1 MNEETFNSTRDFSL
15 LSGGNFL
22 LISFFGLL
30 SEVIISLNYKII
42 NQ

>member
-1 MNEETFNSTRDFSL
+1 MNEKTSNSIRDFSL

-22 LISFFGLL
+22 LISFSGLL
-30 SEVIISLNYKII
+30 SEVIISLNYKTI